1 MLGAAHRLKGKKI
14 FDDLFRAGKTF
25 SNDALM
31 MKIAEGEADQSTQF
45 GFGASLKFSKKA
57 VERNKAKRWMREAVR
72 AKINEIQ
79 PGWRVAFFISPKF
92 PKEKLSSSV
101 IREKTE
107 NLLKKAKI
115 YPHTNS
121 KKINNI

>member
-1 MLGAAHRLKGKKI
+1 MLPAIHRLKGKKI
-14 FDDLFRAGKTF
+14 FDELFRAGKTF

-31 MKIAEGEADQSTQF
+31 MKISPGETDEPTKF

-72 AKINEIQ
+72 ANIEKIESGCNVI
-79 PGWRVAFFISPKF
+79 FFISPKF
-92 PKEKLSSSV
+92 PKDKLSLEL
-101 IREKTE
+101 IQEKTE

-115 YPHTNS
+115 L
-121 KKINNI
+121 